1 MSRIRPRR
9 FCPLSIFLYR
19 GTGSCY
25 NLSKKFNCRFCER
38 RSKNPETVAAQRL
51 WRCIFFVN
59 ERHCRQNLRLTI
71 VICGIALNSR
81 FRIGYNYILQISMS
95 RFKEIG
101 SLLNLLLF
109 IFSESEAIMKLPY
122 GYVLAGEEIVI
133 HKEKADAVRNIFE
146 YYLAGASLGKIVDML
161 FVKGIPSP
169 TGNSKWTRA
178 AVDKLLANA
187 KYIPIIGMETY
198 MDVQFER
205 NLRCNVNYD
214 KAGHPR
220 KAARYRSPSIEV
232 K

>member
-1 MSRIRPRR
+1 MQV
-9 FCPLSIFLYR
+9 LSFL
-19 GTGSCY
+19 G
-25 NLSKKFNCRFCER
+25 
-38 RSKNPETVAAQRL
+38 
-51 WRCIFFVN
+51 
-59 ERHCRQNLRLTI
+59 
-71 VICGIALNSR
+71 GIALNSR